1 MKKLLSK
8 EEREQIRNITKYQP
22 INLEEQVSSES
33 DFCPPLIVPKTSSR
47 DSHVKP
53 VSTGISSVTRL
64 KFEESFGTSK
74 RSATRLKFEESFG
87 TSTSRGNAGL
97 ILEEEIAP
105 CRSGFLPPI

>member
-22 INLEEQVSSES
+22 IDLEEQVSSES
-33 DFCPPLIVPKTSSR
+33 DFCPPMIVPKTSSR
-47 DSHVKP
+47 DSQVKP
-53 VSTGISSVTRL
+53 VSTGISSVTRLKLEESFVTSKRSATRL

-87 TSTSRGNAGL
+87 TSTSRGNG
-97 ILEEEIAP
+97 
-105 CRSGFLPPI
+105 G